1 MITKRHLSVH
11 RCCARL
17 FSDSIKDD
25 TFHLISIVASFF
37 HILLLMSL
45 LPNSIT
51 SHQSFVE
58 TNHLPCH
65 SPGPG
70 FRRMDPSERPS
81 LILSRIYPVA
91 QELSP
96 LVRHRLPSP
105 ISPLRLDGPPVKL
118 PSIHEW
124 LAEGKKNLP
133 PMGFS
138 TTVAGLNPRFTP
150 FAITE
155 PRSYAGPCT
164 ARHMPSAP
172 VSGEPHFLDIRTVEN
187 DLSTQDLIG
196 LAIVG
201 LFLCVLRCPVIDII
215 HRSEIFR

>member
-1 MITKRHLSVH
+1 MPIWVCIVVRRVGGMITKRHLSVH

-25 TFHLISIVASFF
+25 TFHLIFIVASFF

-51 SHQSFVE
+51 SHESFVE

-105 ISPLRLDGPPVKL
+105 ISPLRLDGPSVKL
-118 PSIHEW
+118 PSIYEW
-124 LAEGKKNLP
+124 LAEGKKIYHRW
-133 PMGFS
+133 
-138 TTVAGLNPRFTP
+138 A
-150 FAITE
+150 
-155 PRSYAGPCT
+155 
-164 ARHMPSAP
+164 SAP
-172 VSGEPHFLDIRTVEN
+172 QLQVSILGLLPSPS
-187 DLSTQDLIG
+187 LSPGHTP
-196 LAIVG
+196 VH
-201 LFLCVLRCPVIDII
+201 VLRGICLQLLCP
-215 HRSEIFR
+215 ENLIFLIFAQWRMTCLPKI